1 MRQPKR
7 NNQRSEVHQVKVGCC
22 GLLKGMKQHSQVHSL
37 GTSTRSR
44 AEFSELLRSHGIEMV
59 IDVRRFPTSRIE
71 HFKQQALKQL
81 LAELH
86 INYLH
91 LGDKLGG
98 YRSGGYK
105 AFTTTPEFETGINIV
120 DKTASEKSSVILCAE
135 RLPWRCH
142 RRFITS
148 ELERRGWQI
157 EHIIDE
163 KRTWVPSKASQ
174 SVQD

>member
-1 MRQPKR
+1 M
-7 NNQRSEVHQVKVGCC
+7 
-22 GLLKGMKQHSQVHSL
+22 
-37 GTSTRSR
+37 
-44 AEFSELLRSHGIEMV
+44 I

-86 INYLH
+86 IDYLH

-105 AFTTTPEFETGINIV
+105 AFTTTLDFETGINIIE
-120 DKTASEKSSVILCAE
+120 KTASEKSSVILCAE

-148 ELERRGWQI
+148 ELEKRGWQI

-163 KRTWVPSKASQ
+163 KRTRVPSKASQ